1 MPIYDYSCRTCS
13 HQFEA
18 LVRHERIPA
27 CPKCQGQDLERH
39 FSLPAI
45 KSETTRQLAMR
56 AAKQRDV
63 KQAREADYTQRQYEK
78 NHDNE

>member
-18 LVRHERIPA
+18 LVRHESIPT

-45 KSETTRQLAMR
+45 KSESTRQLAMK
-56 AAKQRDV
+56 AAKKRDA
-63 KQAREADYTQRQYEK
+63 KQAAEANYTQREYEK
-78 NHDNE
+78 HHDD